1 MNNRRYIDIIKDHF
15 YYASRPVCGKEIMES
30 TGINKQTVYGAI
42 HRLHDMG
49 FIKEVQSPEHPN
61 RYYVLNIRTYNPL
74 DSWLPN
80 TEIIQQVMAAIGRGA
95 RFSDLLTLPYS
106 KETITVYLRALFAE
120 RIIGIKNRK
129 YYLLE
134 KDPKKV
140 RLADLKQYPT
150 LRELKKM
157 IKPVQKKKVEP
168 VKKENI
174 EWDEKVFDQVDL

>member
-1 MNNRRYIDIIKDHF
+1 MNNRSFISQIRDYF
-15 YYASRPVCGKEIMES
+15 YYASRPVCGKEIMEA
-30 TGINKQTVYGAI
+30 TGIKKQTVYSAI
-42 HRLHDMG
+42 HKLHESG
-49 FIKEVQSPEHPN
+49 FLKEVKSPEYPN
-61 RYYVLNIRTYNPL
+61 RYYILNIRTYNPL

-80 TEIIQQVMAAIGRGA
+80 SEIIEQVMKAIGKGA
-95 RFSDLLTLPYS
+95 RFSDLLDLPYS

-120 RIIGIKNRK
+120 RIIGIKSRK